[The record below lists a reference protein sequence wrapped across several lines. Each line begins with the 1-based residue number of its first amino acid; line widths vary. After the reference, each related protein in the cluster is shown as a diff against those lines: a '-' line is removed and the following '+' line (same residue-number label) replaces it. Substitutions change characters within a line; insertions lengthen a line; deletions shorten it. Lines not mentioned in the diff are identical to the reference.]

1 MVFPPPSLPPS
12 PPSLPPPSLPPLS
25 GSPSQIVFGIF
36 IAVVYIKLYGYF
48 APYESDEDDFLQEL
62 AQYQVFITL
71 FVALCVQSSTLTT
84 T

>member
-1 MVFPPPSLPPS
+1 MYVIMPDDVLMLSPSILFSLSPS
-12 PPSLPPPSLPPLS
+12 PHS

-48 APYESDEDDFLQEL
+48 APYENDEDDFLQEL

-71 FVALCVQSSTLTT
+71 FVALCVQSST
-84 T
+84 